1 MDRTSGD
8 REKELI
14 GHGGL
19 REAVKDGEGERNLTL
34 KRKFKK
40 SEKKA

>member
-8 REKELI
+8 REKELT

-34 KRKFKK
+34 KKKKFKK
-40 SEKKA
+40 S